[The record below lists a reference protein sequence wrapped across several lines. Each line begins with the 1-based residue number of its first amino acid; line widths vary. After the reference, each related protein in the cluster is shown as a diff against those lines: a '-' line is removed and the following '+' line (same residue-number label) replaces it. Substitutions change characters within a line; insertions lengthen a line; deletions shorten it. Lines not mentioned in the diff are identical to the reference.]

1 VSEPLFLGHM
11 LAFETDKELAA
22 QIFGGQPAD
31 LIIGEC
37 KGQDWCLWVLA
48 IQATVG
54 LIRGPKWRGLHLW
67 HVYRSSLS
75 VNDLQQR
82 RWPPQTTTD
91 VA

>member
-37 KGQDWCLWVLA
+37 KGQDRCLWVLA
-48 IQATVG
+48 IQAFVE
-54 LIRGPKWRGLHLW
+54 LISRRKWHFNLW

-91 VA
+91 QA